1 MDEREDQNGG
11 AVHAWIVNTSEKRE
25 DQNGGAVH
33 AWMRKERIKTVV
45 LFMHGS

>member
-1 MDEREDQNGG
+1 MDEKREDQNGG

-33 AWMRKERIKTVV
+33 AWMKERITTVV